1 MPENIANPESLL
13 LVRSTLEMASLMR
26 RLYPSLEISIGSI
39 EAEVRRGGQL
49 LLEAASIARARVA
62 LETIHRARLQL
73 QQLGCELNRIA
84 A

>member
-1 MPENIANPESLL
+1 MPEANSSPESLL
-13 LVRSTLEMASLMR
+13 LVRSTLEMVSLLK
-26 RLYPSLEISIGSI
+26 RLHPAAQKALDEI

-49 LLEAASIARARVA
+49 LIDAGSVPRARVA

-73 QQLGCELNRIA
+73 QQFGVDQDRLA

>member
-1 MPENIANPESLL
+1 MPETNSNPESLL
-13 LVRSTLEMASLMR
+13 LVRSTLEMVVVMK
-26 RLYPSLEISIGSI
+26 RLHPAAQNALDEI

-49 LLEAASIARARVA
+49 LLDAESVPRARVA

-73 QQLGCELNRIA
+73 QQFGIDQDRLA